1 MCEWTPELSDADWFL
16 RKRQSLCH
24 LHAEGWSRL
33 MTYGRSLRELYSQE
47 CVLGLLQRNMK
58 HSAYFCHYISCRE
71 RETPQ
76 QALLVLDDIVLF
88 SVFSQNCTNLTSW
101 LVWSPNIAHELK
113 SSLNL
118 TCDVIV
124 IMFYSWPQSVLL
136 KERYKGFWIN
146 LICVMGMCSKTS
158 QRWWVANDFSF
169 AIFLS

>member
-1 MCEWTPELSDADWFL
+1 MHSKL
-16 RKRQSLCH
+16 SLCH
-24 LHAEGWSRL
+24 SHTEGWSGWGL
-33 MTYGRSLRELYSQE
+33 TE
-47 CVLGLLQRNMK
+47 VLWGNSIHRNVFWV
-58 HSAYFCHYISCRE
+58 HCSVIWNLAAYFCHYISCRE
-71 RETPQ
+71 HETPR
-76 QALLVLDDIVLF
+76 QALWVLDDILLF
-88 SVFSQNCTNLTSW
+88 SVFSQNCKNLTSW

-146 LICVMGMCSKTS
+146 LIFVMGMCSKTS